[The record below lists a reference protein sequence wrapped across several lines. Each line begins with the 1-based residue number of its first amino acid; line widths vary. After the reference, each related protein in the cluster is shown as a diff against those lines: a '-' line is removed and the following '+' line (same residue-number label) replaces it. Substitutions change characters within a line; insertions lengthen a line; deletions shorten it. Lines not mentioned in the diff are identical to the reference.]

1 MQFVIQVGD
10 PIIFVPQTKEI
21 PNLALAI
28 EELFPMQT
36 EEIILYWYWVPVR
49 IGYKYDLS
57 VLIDE
62 LLPLLWALLHTE
74 QGKYKVAWDSTS
86 FSAYWFLVWDEQQ
99 MTIEAEWHA
108 VAGQYETFIN
118 SHPKVKTTRLAFL
131 QEWKGVLKRL
141 LQAIVLAEIQI
152 EAQEELKTLCLIEA
166 AIPAFGQL
174 YQSSVESDAPTTDES
189 ND

>member
-1 MQFVIQVGD
+1 MQFVIQVGE
-10 PIIFVPQTKEI
+10 PIIFPPQTKEI

-28 EELFPMQT
+28 EELFPIQT

-49 IGYKYDLS
+49 LGYKHDLS

-62 LLPLLWALLHTE
+62 LLELLWVVLHSE

-86 FSAYWFLVWDEQQ
+86 FSAHWFLAWDEEQ

-108 VAGQYETFIN
+108 VAGQYEAFLNTR
-118 SHPKVKTTRLAFL
+118 SKVKTTRLAFL
-131 QEWKGVLKRL
+131 QEWKGVLKRV
-141 LQAIVLAEIQI
+141 LQAIVLAEIEI
-152 EAQEELKTLCLIEA
+152 EEQEELKTLYLIEE

-174 YQSSVESDAPTTDES
+174 YQLEVESDAPTTDES